1 MVKYL
6 WNSFPYTYILKEKPL
21 SWKKATGI
29 HMLQTNG
36 ETYCLASTKQKN
48 TFSFLWTKVLG
59 GHAITCNQSK
69 HCLTYMYC
77 NNRSRTRE
85 SQNECTYAWVGR
97 YMWEGDIKKYIFL
110 ATTNLAERTNISNYR
125 ASTTVCTAQQKNLAA
140 SLYNFVLLL
149 FIHPSSSHIT
159 LANLTELH
167 FSAFLAR

>member
-110 ATTNLAERTNISNYR
+110 ATTNLAERTNISNYNNKSCR
-125 ASTTVCTAQQKNLAA
+125 KDKYFKLQGFHNSMYCTTEK
-140 SLYNFVLLL
+140 
-149 FIHPSSSHIT
+149 SSSQFI
-159 LANLTELH
+159 
-167 FSAFLAR
+167 